1 MTCPVCEGKREVTG
15 ILVPGAFRD
24 DPSGQT
30 WATVYC
36 PNDCHRGTVPAM
48 PAQAETGAARR
59 GSCAK
64 CGGLPA
70 EHRYLMG
77 DGPWCAC
84 GDGGC
89 ECDGYVAEQGA
100 AG

>member
-30 WATVYC
+30 WATIYC

-48 PAQAETGAARR
+48 PKAQEGLCVFCGKPIDEDADVVLNGNGEGLHR
-59 GSCAK
+59 SCT
-64 CGGLPA
+64 
-70 EHRYLMG
+70 
-77 DGPWCAC
+77 
-84 GDGGC
+84 
-89 ECDGYVAEQGA
+89 
-100 AG
+100 